1 MATIDS
7 SYVERELRAICD
19 TSQAVRKMLRNRLEQ
34 LEEDPG
40 VFAELE
46 QVHPRIRREFP
57 GVTLRK
63 VTVET
68 GRHSFRLV
76 CAHWEFDEGEDH
88 VDILYAFRRKAG
100 YSIDWDWVDS
110 VLRESD

>member
-7 SYVERELRAICD
+7 SYVARELREIRDA
-19 TSQAVRKMLRNRLEQ
+19 SQAVRMILRDKLEQ
-34 LEEDPG
+34 LEQQPA
-40 VFAELE
+40 VFPELK
-46 QVHPRIRREFP
+46 QVDPRIRREFP

-63 VTVET
+63 VRIQT

-76 CAHWEFDEGEDH
+76 CAHWEFDEGGDH
-88 VDILYAFRRKAG
+88 VDVLYAFRRKAG
-100 YSIDWDWVDS
+100 YPIDWDWVDS